1 MRPDRKKRVACGQ
14 RGRNEVRD
22 HGERRQHVTFEQ
34 TLSFS
39 LFALVTS
46 ITPGPNNVMLTAL
59 GANFGVARGLP
70 CVFGV
75 SVGFALMLALVVSG
89 LGSVILAN
97 PEVLEVMRWV
107 GAAFLLWL
115 AWKIAIAG
123 RADDGRRARPVGFL
137 GAAAFQWVNPKAWL
151 IAIGA
156 TATYLDAAAGG
167 AVAQSAAFGAIFFLA
182 CVPSCLLWLAF
193 GAAMQRLLT
202 SERRLRLFNAAMGL
216 LLAASVVLF
225 LE

>member
-1 MRPDRKKRVACGQ
+1 MADCA
-14 RGRNEVRD
+14 
-22 HGERRQHVTFEQ
+22 VTWEQ

-59 GANFGVARGLP
+59 GANFGIARGLP

-75 SVGFALMLALVVSG
+75 SAGFCLMLGLVVTG

-97 PEVLEVMRWV
+97 PEILDAIRWL

-115 AWKIAIAG
+115 AWKVATAH
-123 RADDGRRARPVGFL
+123 RVDPDREARPVGFL

-151 IAIGA
+151 IATSA
-156 TATYLDAAAGG
+156 AATYLEADAGSAL
-167 AVAQSAAFGAIFFLA
+167 AQSAAFGGIFFLA
-182 CVPSCLLWLAF
+182 AVPCCLAWLAF
-193 GAAMQRLLT
+193 GAALQRLLHT
-202 SERRLRLFNAAMGL
+202 PRRLRLFNIAMGL
-216 LLAASVVLF
+216 TLAGSVVMF
-225 LE
+225 VA

>member
-1 MRPDRKKRVACGQ
+1 
-14 RGRNEVRD
+14 
-22 HGERRQHVTFEQ
+22 
-34 TLSFS
+34 LSFS

-59 GANFGVARGLP
+59 GANFGIARGLP

-75 SVGFALMLALVVSG
+75 SVGFGLMLAVVVTG

-97 PEVLEVMRWV
+97 PEILEVLRWL

-115 AWKIAIAG
+115 AWKVAT
-123 RADDGRRARPVGFL
+123 ADRPKSGRRPRPVGFL

-151 IAIGA
+151 IAVGA
-156 TATYLDAAAGG
+156 AATYLDPGAGS
-167 AVAQSAAFGAIFFLA
+167 AFAQSAAFSAIFFLA
-182 CVPSCLLWLAF
+182 AVPCCLIWLAF
-193 GAAMQRLLT
+193 GAALQRLLT
-202 SERRLRLFNAAMGL
+202 SERRLRLFNVTMGL

>member
-1 MRPDRKKRVACGQ
+1 LTV
-14 RGRNEVRD
+14 
-22 HGERRQHVTFEQ
+22 EQ

-59 GANFGVARGLP
+59 GANFGIVRGLP

-75 SVGFALMLALVVSG
+75 SAGFGLMLALVVSG
-89 LGSVILAN
+89 LGSVILAH
-97 PEVLEVMRWV
+97 PDVLEVLRWV

-115 AWKIAIAG
+115 AWKVATAG
-123 RADDGRRARPVGFL
+123 RPDTGRRARPVGFL

-156 TATYLDAAAGG
+156 AATYLDAAAGS
-167 AVAQSAAFGAIFFLA
+167 ALAQSAAFAVIFFLA
-182 CVPSCLLWLAF
+182 AVPCCLVWLAF
-193 GAAMQRLLT
+193 GATLQRLLT
-202 SERRLRLFNAAMGL
+202 SEHRLRLFNVAMGL
-216 LLAASVVLF
+216 LLAASVVMF